1 MERALPSVNDGEPWV
16 WESRQFKTFSLS
28 MFQIFHN
35 GYMMLL
41 SYERKTLKKK
51 NPRGKN
57 IIKQTVS
64 LIPLPLIT
72 ADIGLSSG

>member
-1 MERALPSVNDGEPWV
+1 MERAFPSVNDGEPWV
-16 WESRQFKTFSLS
+16 WESRQFKIFSSS

-51 NPRGKN
+51 IHVGK
-57 IIKQTVS
+57 T
-64 LIPLPLIT
+64 
-72 ADIGLSSG
+72 LSNRLCP

>member
-16 WESRQFKTFSLS
+16 WESRQFKTFSSS

>member
-16 WESRQFKTFSLS
+16 WESRQFKTFSS
-28 MFQIFHN
+28 STFQIFHN

-51 NPRGKN
+51 STWEKHYQTDCVLNPSASN
-57 IIKQTVS
+57 NC
-64 LIPLPLIT
+64 
-72 ADIGLSSG
+72 